1 MFFFLKKNN
10 CSEAQFCCLCASLIA
25 IPPVSC
31 SVAVHLE
38 EAKKSPHH
46 NCSGAF
52 SFTEPW
58 ARFCYPLAMPDV
70 CRAWRLLPPPS
81 LLRSSKPRSCG
92 LTEPWGC
99 KGAASGSESSH
110 TQHVTKPDNF
120 TGLVLG
126 GLICPGPLAQ
136 CVLHRRHAYFQQHGH
151 IAADGGARLIWST

>member
-1 MFFFLKKNN
+1 MLHLCQPDCYISCFMQCG
-10 CSEAQFCCLCASLIA
+10 CSLRRG
-25 IPPVSC
+25 
-31 SVAVHLE
+31 
-38 EAKKSPHH
+38 KKSPHH

-52 SFTEPW
+52 SFTELW

-70 CRAWRLLPPPS
+70 CRVWGLLPPPS

-99 KGAASGSESSH
+99 KGPASRSESSH

-136 CVLHRRHAYFQQHGH
+136 HLLHRRHAYFQQHGH